1 MSGCANVGAGSEAR
15 RGNALALVR
24 NAVIVVISVA
34 AVAAALVPIANGR
47 PPGMPA
53 FIFACF
59 SAPWLVA
66 GAVAWTRRPGN
77 VTGPVLLAIGLC
89 GALILLGAA
98 PVPGIDVVTQ
108 AAATTATVLL
118 FLILMISPAG
128 RFSSRS
134 DLAAFVGIA
143 GTYVAVV
150 LVREPWLDPA
160 RPWILIVIC
169 TALLVVVVNRWQ
181 RASGPSRRSLAPI
194 AVAGAIAAA
203 IFLTNSVS
211 SLLELPN
218 EPGSLVFAVDAVG
231 RALIPFGF
239 LLGLLRLRMAR
250 IRVAD
255 LVIELG
261 DLPPPDRLRGALAT
275 ALGDP
280 RLQVGYWSATD
291 ARFTTAGGTPME
303 LPGNA
308 DEGEAMT
315 IVERDG
321 APVAVIVHDRA
332 LEEDP
337 GLVAS
342 VGAALRL
349 ALENERLAER
359 VSSQLAEVRASRARI
374 VEAGDTERRRV
385 ERDLHDGAQQRIV
398 ALTLALRIAQNSLG
412 PDAEPAARDHLDR
425 ALEEA
430 RAALAELRELARGIH
445 PQILTS
451 AGLAAAVGALAQRSS
466 INVAVRIVPEY
477 RYEPAIESAA
487 YFVIS
492 EALANAAKY
501 AAASNVTIA
510 ADWSDGELT
519 VEIADD
525 GVGGAAASRGS
536 GLRGLAD
543 RLDALDGRLEIR
555 SPVGGGTRVLARIP
569 SSGPIPNPA

>member
-1 MSGCANVGAGSEAR
+1 MRGGVNLAAGSDGR
-15 RGNALALVR
+15 RRDASASVR
-24 NAVIVVISVA
+24 IAAMVAICIA

-77 VTGPVLLAIGLC
+77 PTGPVLLAIGLC
-89 GALILLGAA
+89 GALILVGAA
-98 PVPGIDVVTQ
+98 PVGGIGAVTQ

-118 FLILMISPAG
+118 FLILLTSPAG
-128 RFSSRS
+128 RFATRS
-134 DLAAFVGIA
+134 DLAWFVVISV
-143 GTYVAVV
+143 TYVAIV
-150 LVREPWLDPA
+150 LVPHPWLDLA
-160 RPWILIVIC
+160 RPWILIGLC
-169 TALLVVVVNRWQ
+169 TALLVLVVNRWR
-181 RASGPSRRSLAPI
+181 RASGPTRRSLAPI
-194 AVAGAIAAA
+194 AVAGVIAAA
-203 IFLTNSVS
+203 VFLANSIS
-211 SLLELPN
+211 SLLGLPN
-218 EPGSLVFAVDAVG
+218 GPGSLVFAVDAVG

-261 DLPPPDRLRGALAT
+261 DLPPPDRLRAALAT

-291 ARFTTAGGTPME
+291 ARFTTAGGAPIE
-303 LPGNA
+303 LPGDA
-308 DEGEAMT
+308 DQSEAMT
-315 IVERDG
+315 IVERGG

-332 LEEDP
+332 FEEDP
-337 GLVAS
+337 ALIAS
-342 VGAALRL
+342 VSAALRL
-349 ALENERLAER
+349 AVENERLAER
-359 VSSQLAEVRASRARI
+359 VTSQLAEVRASRARI

-398 ALTLALRIAQNSLG
+398 ALTLALRTAQNSLG

-451 AGLAAAVGALAQRSS
+451 AGLATAVGSLAQRAS
-466 INVAVRIVPEY
+466 INVAVRIPPED

-487 YFVIS
+487 YFVIA
-492 EALANAAKY
+492 EALANVAKY
-501 AAASNVTIA
+501 AAASNVMVA
-510 ADWSDGELT
+510 AGWSDGELT

-525 GVGGAAASRGS
+525 GVGGAAASSGS

-543 RLDALDGRLEIR
+543 RLAALDGRLEIR
-555 SPVGGGTRVLARIP
+555 SPVGGGTCVRARIP
-569 SSGPIPNPA
+569 SSSPMPNPA